1 VKCRFSGV
9 LRVVHNEMRNEALTA
24 IARSSIGQV
33 FAYCLEQPSTKSPI
47 YVHSKLTVIDD
58 CYVGIGSVN
67 LNKRSQTT
75 DSELHLSVVDGDV
88 MPGAISGAPV
98 SVCRFAKE
106 LRIALWGEHLGITDP
121 AKLGAVLAADVVKQA
136 STFLGRL

>member
-1 VKCRFSGV
+1 MTGPG
-9 LRVVHNEMRNEALTA
+9 LRLLPGTA
-24 IARSSIGQV
+24 FYQEPNLRSFQTYRHRRLLCGNRQRQ
-33 FAYCLEQPSTKSPI
+33 LE
-47 YVHSKLTVIDD
+47 
-58 CYVGIGSVN
+58 
-67 LNKRSQTT
+67 KRSQTT
-75 DSELHLSVVDGDV
+75 GSELHLSVVDGDV

-121 AKLGAVLAADVVKQA
+121 AKLEAVLAADVVKQA